1 MASSAADSSLGEQDT
16 QRRASATSVT
26 SSASGSPLKE
36 GRPRSHS
43 QDEEMQA
50 LRRRQESI
58 SFDYVAGLEQL
69 SEDNMHAIRSLFNR
83 HLHCTLA
90 KDLSMATERDYY
102 LSLAYAVRDHVMSG
116 WFETQ
121 QTYYRTDPKVVFFF
135 LPLCL
140 SFSPLFSFSLSFS
153 PSLSLSLSLTLS
165 LFHSHSLSLF
175 LSHALA

>member
-1 MASSAADSSLGEQDT
+1 MAEAKDT
-16 QRRASATSVT
+16 
-26 SSASGSPLKE
+26 SPPK

-43 QDEEMQA
+43 QDEEIQA

-90 KDLSMATERDYY
+90 KELSVATERDYY

-121 QTYYRTDPKVVFFF
+121 QAYYQSDPKV
-135 LPLCL
+135 C
-140 SFSPLFSFSLSFS
+140 SIIS
-153 PSLSLSLSLTLS
+153 
-165 LFHSHSLSLF
+165 
-175 LSHALA
+175 

>member
-1 MASSAADSSLGEQDT
+1 M
-16 QRRASATSVT
+16 
-26 SSASGSPLKE
+26 KE

-43 QDEEMQA
+43 QDEELQA

-69 SEDNMHAIRSLFNR
+69 SEDNMLAIRALFNR

-121 QTYYRTDPKVVFFF
+121 QTYYKTDPKARNSF
-135 LPLCL
+135 LRCFLFMLLQIFL
-140 SFSPLFSFSLSFS
+140 SALALDS
-153 PSLSLSLSLTLS
+153 TS
-165 LFHSHSLSLF
+165 LFFHH
-175 LSHALA
+175 